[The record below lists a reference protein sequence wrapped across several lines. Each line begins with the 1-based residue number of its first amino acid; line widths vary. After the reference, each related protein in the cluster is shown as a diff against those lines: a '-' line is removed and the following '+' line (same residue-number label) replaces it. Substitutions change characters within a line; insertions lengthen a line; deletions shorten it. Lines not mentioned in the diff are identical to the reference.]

1 MSRTSPS
8 LLRRGDVTNVTPSE
22 IDKVSASVDTK
33 PNALRD
39 ARPTNRKVKREHA

>member
-1 MSRTSPS
+1 MSRTLPS

-33 PNALRD
+33 TNALRD
-39 ARPTNRKVKREHA
+39 ARQLTGRKREHG